1 VVCREVFCSS
11 EEEVDVLLDMPA
23 FGRVSLRCVGSVR
36 SDAQRRPFVSMAV
49 IKLTVPLLA

>member
-1 VVCREVFCSS
+1 MCREVFCPS
-11 EEEVDVLLDMPA
+11 EEEVDVLLNMPA

-36 SDAQRRPFVSMAV
+36 SDAQHRPFVSMAV